1 MSDIKRFLELVNQ
14 EIYFGNVSEEFEI
27 LFETLSRKYSCND
40 FTPEKIKEKNQKEY
54 QEKISK
60 KDFRCKICFKEFTP
74 EGLFYHFKN
83 CHEKEYIEKFGERNV
98 NHTERIKFGIEFGE
112 EANKIHQEK
121 EERKHYENLFLEMLT
136 GYCDNP
142 SSYNW
147 KSWNQIVKLCKEKK
161 VNLHRMFV
169 KDFSNEEISE
179 LYNQYCEDVDFFNE
193 QNERREFIDK
203 IISHFNSNDI
213 FSKNVLD
220 TDVAKV
226 YRKIFFN
233 HFDTLENP
241 SLTILGK
248 FSTNE
253 LKEIC
258 FAMSRKSEVKG
269 FPRRMGKII

>member
-1 MSDIKRFLELVNQ
+1 MSDIKRFLELVDA

-40 FTPEKIKEKNQKEY
+40 FAPEKIKEKNQKEY

-83 CHEKEYIEKFGERNV
+83 CHEKEYLEKFGERNV
-98 NHTERIKFGIEFGE
+98 KHSERIKFGIEFGE

-121 EERKHYENLFLEMLT
+121 TEREHYENLFKEMLE
-136 GYCDNP
+136 GFFDIP
-142 SSYNW
+142 SSVLWN
-147 KSWNQIVKLCKEKK
+147 SWNQITKLCREKGT
-161 VNLHRMFV
+161 NLGIHFV

-179 LYNQYCEDVDFFNE
+179 LYNQYCEDLDFFNE
-193 QNERREFIDK
+193 QNERKDLMDK

-213 FSKNVLD
+213 FSKNVIYSE
-220 TDVAKV
+220 VSQV
-226 YRKIFFN
+226 YLNIFFN
-233 HFDTLENP
+233 HFFTLENP
-241 SLTILGK
+241 NLTILGK

-253 LKEIC
+253 LKKLVQTI
-258 FAMSRKSEVKG
+258 SRKPEVKG
-269 FPRRMGKII
+269 FLEEWER

>member
-1 MSDIKRFLELVNQ
+1 MSDIKRFLELVDV

-27 LFETLSRKYSCND
+27 LFENLSRKYSCND

-74 EGLFYHFKN
+74 EGLFYHFKHV
-83 CHEKEYIEKFGERNV
+83 HEKEYLEKFGERNV
-98 NHTERIKFGIEFGE
+98 KHTERIKFGIEFGE

-121 EERKHYENLFLEMLT
+121 EERKHYENLFGEMIE
-136 GYCDNP
+136 GYFDSP
-142 SSYNW
+142 SSMGWN
-147 KSWNQIVKLCKEKK
+147 SWLNFVGKLHEKK
-161 VNLHRMFV
+161 INLTKDSY

-179 LYNQYCEDVDFFNE
+179 LYNQYCEDTDFFIE

-213 FSKNVLD
+213 FSKNVLE
-220 TDVAKV
+220 TCVSKV

-258 FAMSRKSEVKG
+258 FAMSRKSEVKS
-269 FPRRMGKII
+269 FIDDWER